1 MKLKELFE
9 TEFVFECV
17 LNEVKYTFY
26 KKYSNS
32 EQKRI
37 LINFVCQMFQEHNLK
52 DKGIEYEIRNSPNIL
67 PLNQLKSIF
76 EALNKL
82 SNEDLGKI
90 FIKVEKNITENS
102 TGSVFVLTINKKD
115 TLNLLNI
122 ETNYGIYIKFLIA
135 KISAYQNKNVNGT
148 VIYGTRDGYDFSNKS
163 ILDSKNLRICFI
175 SSKHADKNLI
185 IN

>member
-82 SNEDLGKI
+82 HHVFDHLN
-90 FIKVEKNITENS
+90 V
-102 TGSVFVLTINKKD
+102 SVSIATRYFCHVKG
-115 TLNLLNI
+115 LL
-122 ETNYGIYIKFLIA
+122 
-135 KISAYQNKNVNGT
+135 SP
-148 VIYGTRDGYDFSNKS
+148 
-163 ILDSKNLRICFI
+163 
-175 SSKHADKNLI
+175 
-185 IN
+185 

>member
-67 PLNQLKSIF
+67 SLNQLKSIF

-90 FIKVEKNITENS
+90 FIKV
-102 TGSVFVLTINKKD
+102 
-115 TLNLLNI
+115 
-122 ETNYGIYIKFLIA
+122 
-135 KISAYQNKNVNGT
+135 
-148 VIYGTRDGYDFSNKS
+148 
-163 ILDSKNLRICFI
+163 
-175 SSKHADKNLI
+175 
-185 IN
+185 